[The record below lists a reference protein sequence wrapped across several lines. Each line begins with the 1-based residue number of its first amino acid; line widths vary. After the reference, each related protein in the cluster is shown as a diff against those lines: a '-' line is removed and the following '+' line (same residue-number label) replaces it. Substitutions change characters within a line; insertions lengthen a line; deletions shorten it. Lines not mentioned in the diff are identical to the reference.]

1 MGGPFTGLFKGSP
14 KDQPHRLDLTGSAFV
29 AWDDN
34 VLAQTPGGGIG
45 GGGANYIDPRFIR
58 PGVASGFQSG
68 VSYGFHKSGTR
79 SSFNIGAIGSVQQF
93 ESAAGRDPFWFYGYN
108 LDAGLKTNVTPK
120 TSISFATV
128 AAFAPYYQYAPFLR
142 DTASAESPVSSDYG
156 FAVDSV
162 MVRSTG
168 ASASVENRFTKKS
181 AISAGVSWEQR
192 TSPDNEQA
200 DVEARTVRAAFT
212 HSLTR
217 KLGFHVGYGI
227 TESRYKLNP
236 DAKPVRSNQMD
247 IGLGYGDGV
256 TFRLGR
262 STVVSLSI
270 GASIAK
276 NGDPVSVAKTGKE
289 TAFMVTGAAAIA
301 RPLGRS
307 WGTSAGYVR
316 GTSYVIGFAE
326 PLITDG
332 ANAGIGGPLTSR
344 LHFSAGAGAS
354 RGQQLFSSAN
364 GDIISY
370 TASTKLTF
378 ALFTHLG
385 IYSQASYYRFSIPK
399 NFTSLGFIPDLDRR
413 SVSVG
418 LTTWLPLI
426 KPPRVRSDAGQTTT
440 GQP

>member
-1 MGGPFTGLFKGSP
+1 
-14 KDQPHRLDLTGSAFV
+14 
-29 AWDDN
+29 
-34 VLAQTPGGGIG
+34 
-45 GGGANYIDPRFIR
+45 
-58 PGVASGFQSG
+58 
-68 VSYGFHKSGTR
+68 
-79 SSFNIGAIGSVQQF
+79 
-93 ESAAGRDPFWFYGYN
+93 
-108 LDAGLKTNVTPK
+108 
-120 TSISFATV
+120 
-128 AAFAPYYQYAPFLR
+128 
-142 DTASAESPVSSDYG
+142 
-156 FAVDSV
+156 
-162 MVRSTG
+162 
-168 ASASVENRFTKKS
+168 VENRFSKKS
-181 AISAGVSWEQR
+181 SISAGLGWEQR
-192 TSPDNEQA
+192 TSPDSPEA
-200 DVEARTVRAAFT
+200 DVDARTVRAAFS

-262 STVVSLSI
+262 STTVSLSI
-270 GASIAK
+270 GASIAR
-276 NGDPVSVAKTGKE
+276 NGDPLSVAATGKE
-289 TAFMVTGAAAIA
+289 TAFMVTGAATLA

-326 PLITDG
+326 PLMTDG

-378 ALFTHLG
+378 ALFSHLG
-385 IYSQASYYRFSIPK
+385 IYGQASYYRFSIPTD
-399 NFTSLGFIPDLDRR
+399 FTSLGFIPDLDRR

-426 KPPRVRSDAGQTTT
+426 KPRRVRSDAGQTTT